1 MLPFLKPKQ
10 IGSVIIA
17 RRKASGS
24 IEPEQEEGSE
34 HPAMVNAAEKMISAV
49 HAKDATSVAE
59 AMRMAH
65 EHLNPKEQAGED
77 HAPDEE

>member
-24 IEPEQEEGSE
+24 IEPEREEGSE
-34 HPAMVNAAEKMISAV
+34 NPTMVSAAEKMISAV
-49 HAKDATSVAE
+49 HAKDAMSVAE
-59 AMRMAH
+59 AMRLAH
-65 EHLNPKEQAGED
+65 EHLNPKEQSGD
-77 HAPDEE
+77 DAPEEN